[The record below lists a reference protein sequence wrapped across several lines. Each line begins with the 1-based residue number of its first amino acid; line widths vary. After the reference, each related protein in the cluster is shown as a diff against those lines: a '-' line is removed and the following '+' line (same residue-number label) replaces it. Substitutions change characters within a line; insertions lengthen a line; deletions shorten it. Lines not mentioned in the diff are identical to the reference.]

1 MTRTER
7 EFIEFG
13 PGVDDLEI
21 VRVID
26 TETGKVIERSIGI
39 AKKHNSNALYAG
51 ALRVSR
57 REPWAGVA
65 HGRRWY

>member
-21 VRVID
+21 VRVTD
-26 TETGKVIERSIGI
+26 TETGKVVIEKRIGI
-39 AKKHNSNALYAG
+39 AKKYNSNALYAG

-57 REPWAGVA
+57 
-65 HGRRWY
+65 